1 MYQFEREEQE
11 RKNHLEQMR
20 NRATWLRLRE
30 KQELSAGHEHS
41 AFTYQ
46 LEREALAQAIMIRT
60 SLNLYSVK
68 TTIRPL
74 TLTVKKGGLE

>member
-30 KQELSAGHEHS
+30 KQELSAGHEQS

-46 LEREALAQAIMIRT
+46 MEREALAQAIMIRT

-68 TTIRPL
+68 TTNQ
-74 TLTVKKGGLE
+74 KGRE